1 MREGKGPMNGVYR
14 KAATIIVILL
24 FVSCFARISPKVAH
38 FVNLEAKESESGTMV
53 ILTTSEPIQYKDT
66 KLENPPCIIISFP
79 DKKVFSSEE
88 DIVIVNKGPIKRI
101 KNEYYQS
108 EGEGQRQ
115 LNLMIVELVQDLPY
129 KISHSGSSIIIR
141 IENPKRSELL
151 AIEEKTKIGGDS
163 QAKAKDPLADS
174 GYLIG
179 PGDILN
185 IEVWNHPDISRDVPV
200 NYRGEIKLPP
210 VRRMS
215 VMAFTTYQLEEELT
229 KFLSKYLI
237 DPIVFVTVKEFNSQ
251 RIIALG
257 EITTGMYTLKRKT
270 SLVEFIGQIGG
281 PTDNANV
288 SKIKLIKKDGEISIH
303 DLNELIDDPKKS
315 GEVLVSAGDTVYLP
329 PLEMNRVSVLGD
341 VKTPK
346 MIIVKGKLTLV
357 EAVTEA
363 GGFTENA
370 VRSSVIVLRGEL
382 GAMKGYRVNMARI
395 FKKGDIGLNI
405 ELEPGD
411 IVYVPRSFIADIERF
426 LRDVSLPLTWY
437 FWYLK

>member
-1 MREGKGPMNGVYR
+1 MRGGKGLMNGVDR
-14 KAATIIVILL
+14 KAVTIFVILL
-24 FVSCFARISPKVAH
+24 FVSCASPKISH
-38 FVNLEAKESESGTMV
+38 FVNLDTKESSSETMV
-53 ILTTSEPIQYKDT
+53 VLTTSEPVQYQDT
-66 KLENPPCIIISFP
+66 KLENPPGIILSFP

-88 DIVIVNKGPIKRI
+88 DVVIVNKGPIKRI
-101 KNEYYQS
+101 KNEYYQT
-108 EGEGQRQ
+108 EGEGNRQ
-115 LNLMIVELVQDLPY
+115 LNLVIVELVQDLPY

-141 IENPKRSELL
+141 IENPKESELS
-151 AIEEKTKIGGDS
+151 AVEEEAKIGGDS
-163 QAKAKDPLADS
+163 QAKAKDPFADA

-185 IEVWNHPDISRDVPV
+185 IEVWGHPDVSRDVAV
-200 NYRGEIKLPP
+200 DYRGEIKLPP
-210 VRRMS
+210 IRRMS

-229 KFLSKYLI
+229 KFLSRYLI

-257 EITTGMYTLKRKT
+257 EITTGMYSLKRKT
-270 SLVEFIGQIGG
+270 SLVEFMGEIGG
-281 PTDNANV
+281 TTENADV

-303 DLNELIDDPKKS
+303 DLNELIGDPKKS
-315 GEVLVSAGDTVYLP
+315 DEVLVSAGDTIYVP
-329 PLEMNRVSVLGD
+329 PLEMSRVSVLGE

-346 MIIVKGKLTLV
+346 MIVVKGKLTLV
-357 EAVTEA
+357 EAITEA
-363 GGFTENA
+363 GGFNENS
-370 VRSSVIVLRGEL
+370 VKSSVIVLRGEL

-411 IVYVPRSFIADIERF
+411 IVYVPRSFIADVERF
-426 LRDVSLPLTWY
+426 LRDISLPLTWY

>member
-24 FVSCFARISPKVAH
+24 FVSCASPKIAH

-53 ILTTSEPIQYKDT
+53 ILTTSEPVQYKDT

-88 DIVIVNKGPIKRI
+88 DVVIVNKGAIKRI

-141 IENPKRSELL
+141 IENPKEPELL
-151 AIEEKTKIGGDS
+151 ATEEKTKIGGDS
-163 QAKAKDPLADS
+163 QAKPRDPFADS

-185 IEVWNHPDISRDVPV
+185 IEVWNHPDVSRDVAV
-200 NYRGEIKLPP
+200 DYRGEIKLPP

-215 VMAFTTYQLEEELT
+215 VMAFTAYQLEEELT

-257 EITTGMYTLKRKT
+257 EITSGMYFLKRRT
-270 SLVEFIGQIGG
+270 TLVEFLGEIGG
-281 PTDNANV
+281 TTENADT
-288 SKIKLIKKDGEISIH
+288 SRIKLIKKDGEISIH
-303 DLNELIDDPKKS
+303 DLNELIGDHKKS
-315 GEVLVSAGDTVYLP
+315 DEVLVSAGDTIYVP
-329 PLEMNRVSVLGD
+329 PLEMNRVSVLGE

-346 MIIVKGKLTLV
+346 MLVVKGKLTLV

-363 GGFTENA
+363 GGFTDNA
-370 VRSSVIVLRGEL
+370 HMSSVIVLRGEL
-382 GAMKGYRVNMARI
+382 GDMKGYRVNMARI

-426 LRDVSLPLTWY
+426 LRDIALPLTWY

>member
-1 MREGKGPMNGVYR
+1 MNGLYR

-24 FVSCFARISPKVAH
+24 FVSCIPRFSPKIAH
-38 FVNLEAKESESGTMV
+38 FVNLEAKESESDTMV
-53 ILTTSEPIQYKDT
+53 ILTISEPVQYKDT
-66 KLENPPCIIISFP
+66 KLENPPCIILSFP

-88 DIVIVNKGPIKRI
+88 DVMIVNKGAIKRI
-101 KNEYYQS
+101 KNEYYRT
-108 EGEGQRQ
+108 EGEGNRQ
-115 LNLMIVELVQDLPY
+115 LELVIVELVQDLPY

-141 IENPKRSELL
+141 IENPKPSELL
-151 AIEEKTKIGGDS
+151 DIEEKAKIGGDL
-163 QAKAKDPLADS
+163 QAKARDPLADS

-185 IEVWNHPDISRDVPV
+185 IEVWNHPDISRDVAV
-200 NYRGEIKLPP
+200 DYRGEIKLPP
-210 VRRMS
+210 VKRMS
-215 VMAFTTYQLEEELT
+215 VMAFTTYQLEETLT
-229 KFLSKYLI
+229 KSLSLYLI
-237 DPIVFVTVKEFNSQ
+237 DPVVFVLVKEFNSQ

-270 SLVEFIGQIGG
+270 SLVEFLGQIGG
-281 PTDNANV
+281 PTVNANV

-303 DLNELIDDPKKS
+303 DLNDLIGDLSKS
-315 GEVLVSAGDTVYLP
+315 DEVLVSAGDTVFVP
-329 PLEMNRVSVLGD
+329 PLEMNRVSVLGE

-357 EAVTEA
+357 EGITEA
-363 GGFTENA
+363 GGFTDNA
-370 VRSSVIVLRGEL
+370 VKSSVIVLRGEL

-405 ELEPGD
+405 ELEAGD

-426 LRDVSLPLTWY
+426 LRDITLPLTWY

>member
-1 MREGKGPMNGVYR
+1 MNGVDR
-14 KAATIIVILL
+14 KAVTIIVILL
-24 FVSCFARISPKVAH
+24 FFSCASPKIAH
-38 FVNLEAKESESGTMV
+38 FVNLEAKESESDTMV
-53 ILTTSEPIQYKDT
+53 ILTTSEPVQYKDT
-66 KLENPPCIIISFP
+66 KLENPPCILISFP

-88 DIVIVNKGPIKRI
+88 DVVIVNKGAIKRI

-108 EGEGQRQ
+108 EGESRRQ
-115 LNLMIVELVQDLPY
+115 LNLVIVELVQDLPY

-141 IENPKRSELL
+141 IENPKQSELL

-185 IEVWNHPDISRDVPV
+185 IEVWNHPDVSRDVAV
-200 NYRGEIKLPP
+200 DYRGEIKLPP

-237 DPIVFVTVKEFNSQ
+237 DPIVFVSVKEFNSQ

-257 EITTGMYTLKRKT
+257 EITSGMYSLKRRT
-270 SLVEFIGQIGG
+270 TLVEILGEIGG
-281 PTDNANV
+281 TTENADT
-288 SKIKLIKKDGEISIH
+288 SRIKLIKKDGEISIH
-303 DLNELIDDPKKS
+303 DLNELINDPKKS
-315 GEVLVSAGDTVYLP
+315 GEVLVSAGDTVYVP
-329 PLEMNRVSVLGD
+329 PLEMNRVSVLGE

-363 GGFTENA
+363 GGFTDNA
-370 VRSSVIVLRGEL
+370 HMSSVIVLRGEL
-382 GAMKGYRVNMARI
+382 GAMKGYRVNASRI

-411 IVYVPRSFIADIERF
+411 IVYVPRSFIADLERF

>member
-1 MREGKGPMNGVYR
+1 MREGKDPMNGLYR

-24 FVSCFARISPKVAH
+24 FVSCISQQSPKIAH
-38 FVNLEAKESESGTMV
+38 FVNLEAKESESDTMV
-53 ILTTSEPIQYKDT
+53 ILTISEPVQYKDT
-66 KLENPPCIIISFP
+66 KLENPPCILISFP

-88 DIVIVNKGPIKRI
+88 DVVIVNKGAIKRI

-108 EGEGQRQ
+108 EGESRRQ
-115 LNLMIVELVQDLPY
+115 LELVIVELVQDLPY
-129 KISHSGSSIIIR
+129 KISQSGSSIIIR
-141 IENPKRSELL
+141 IENPKQSELL
-151 AIEEKTKIGGDS
+151 DIEEKTKIGGDS

-185 IEVWNHPDISRDVPV
+185 IEVWNHPDISRDVAV
-200 NYRGEIKLPP
+200 DYRGEIKLPP

-229 KFLSKYLI
+229 KSLSKYLI
-237 DPIVFVTVKEFNSQ
+237 DPIVFVIVKEFNSQ

-270 SLVEFIGQIGG
+270 SLVEFLGQIGG
-281 PTDNANV
+281 PTVNANV

-303 DLNELIDDPKKS
+303 DLNELIGDPKKRD
-315 GEVLVSAGDTVYLP
+315 EVLVSAGDTVFVP
-329 PLEMNRVSVLGD
+329 PLEMSRVSVLGE
-341 VKTPK
+341 VKAPK
-346 MIIVKGKLTLV
+346 MIIVKAKLTLV

-363 GGFTENA
+363 GGFTDNA
-370 VRSSVIVLRGEL
+370 VQSSVIVLSGEL
-382 GAMKGYRVNMARI
+382 GAMKGYRVDMSRI

-411 IVYVPRSFIADIERF
+411 IVYVPRSFIADLERF
-426 LRDVSLPLTWY
+426 LRDITLPLTWY

>member
-1 MREGKGPMNGVYR
+1 MNGVYR

>member
-1 MREGKGPMNGVYR
+1 MREGKGPMNGVDR

-24 FVSCFARISPKVAH
+24 FVSCIPRLAPKIAH
-38 FVNLEAKESESGTMV
+38 FVNLEAKESESDTMV
-53 ILTTSEPIQYKDT
+53 ILTISEPVQYKDT
-66 KLENPPCIIISFP
+66 KLENPPGIILSFP
-79 DKKVFSSEE
+79 DKKVFSGEE
-88 DIVIVNKGPIKRI
+88 DVVIVNKGAIKRI
-101 KNEYYQS
+101 KNEYYQT
-108 EGEGQRQ
+108 EGEGNRQ
-115 LNLMIVELVQDLPY
+115 LELVIVELVQDLPY

-141 IENPKRSELL
+141 IENPKQSELL
-151 AIEEKTKIGGDS
+151 DIEEKAKIGGDL
-163 QAKAKDPLADS
+163 QAKARDPFADS

-185 IEVWNHPDISRDVPV
+185 IEVWNHPDVSRDVAV
-200 NYRGEIKLPP
+200 DYRGEIKLPP

-257 EITTGMYTLKRKT
+257 EITTGMYSLKRKT
-270 SLVEFIGQIGG
+270 SLVEFLGQIGG

-303 DLNELIDDPKKS
+303 DLNELIGDPKKS
-315 GEVLVSAGDTVYLP
+315 DEVLVSAGDTVFVP
-329 PLEMNRVSVLGD
+329 PLEMSRVSVLGE
-341 VKTPK
+341 VKSPK
-346 MIIVKGKLTLV
+346 MIIVKGKLALV

-363 GGFTENA
+363 GGFTDNA
-370 VRSSVIVLRGEL
+370 VQSSVIVLRGEL
-382 GAMKGYRVNMARI
+382 GAMKGYRVDMSRI

-405 ELEPGD
+405 ELEAGD
-411 IVYVPRSFIADIERF
+411 IIYVPRSFIADLERF
-426 LRDVSLPLTWY
+426 LRDITLPLTWY

>member
-24 FVSCFARISPKVAH
+24 FVSCASPKIAH
-38 FVNLEAKESESGTMV
+38 FVNLDTKESPSETMV
-53 ILTTSEPIQYKDT
+53 ILTTSQPVQYKDT
-66 KLENPPCIIISFP
+66 KLENPPCIILSFP

-88 DIVIVNKGPIKRI
+88 DVVIVNKGAIKRI

-108 EGEGQRQ
+108 EGESRRQ
-115 LNLMIVELVQDLPY
+115 LNLVIVELVQDLPY

-141 IENPKRSELL
+141 IENPKQSELL

-185 IEVWNHPDISRDVPV
+185 IEVWNHPDVSRDVAV
-200 NYRGEIKLPP
+200 DYRGEIKLPP

-257 EITTGMYTLKRKT
+257 EITSGMYSLKRRT
-270 SLVEFIGQIGG
+270 TLVEILGEIGG
-281 PTDNANV
+281 TTENADT
-288 SKIKLIKKDGEISIH
+288 SRIKLIKKDGEISIH
-303 DLNELIDDPKKS
+303 DLNELIGDPKKS
-315 GEVLVSAGDTVYLP
+315 DEVLVSAGDTVYVP
-329 PLEMNRVSVLGD
+329 PLEMSRVSVLGE
-341 VKTPK
+341 VKSPK

-363 GGFTENA
+363 GGFTDNA
-370 VRSSVIVLRGEL
+370 HMSSVIVLRGEL
-382 GAMKGYRVNMARI
+382 GAMKGYRVDMSRI

-426 LRDVSLPLTWY
+426 LRAIALPLTWY

>member
-1 MREGKGPMNGVYR
+1 MNGVDR

-24 FVSCFARISPKVAH
+24 FVSCIPRLTPKIAH
-38 FVNLEAKESESGTMV
+38 FVNLEAKESESDTMV
-53 ILTTSEPIQYKDT
+53 ILTISEPVLYKDT
-66 KLENPPCIIISFP
+66 KLENPPCILISFP

-88 DIVIVNKGPIKRI
+88 DVVIINKGPIKRI

-108 EGEGQRQ
+108 EGESRRQ
-115 LNLMIVELVQDLPY
+115 LELVIVELVQDLPY

-141 IENPKRSELL
+141 IENPKKSELL
-151 AIEEKTKIGGDS
+151 DIEEKEKIGGDS
-163 QAKAKDPLADS
+163 QAKAKDPFAES

-179 PGDILN
+179 PGDILK
-185 IEVWNHPDISRDVPV
+185 IEVWGHPDVSREVAVD
-200 NYRGEIKLPP
+200 YRGEIKLPP
-210 VRRMS
+210 VRKMS
-215 VMAFTTYQLEEELT
+215 VMAFTTYQLEEALT
-229 KFLSKYLI
+229 KSLSLYLI
-237 DPIVFVTVKEFNSQ
+237 DPIVFVLVKEFNSQ

-270 SLVEFIGQIGG
+270 SLVEFLGEIGG

-303 DLNELIDDPKKS
+303 DLNELIGDPQKS
-315 GEVLVSAGDTVYLP
+315 GEVLVSAGDTVYVP
-329 PLEMNRVSVLGD
+329 PLEMSRVSVLGE

-363 GGFTENA
+363 GGFTDNS
-370 VRSSVIVLRGEL
+370 VKSSVIVLRGEL

-405 ELEPGD
+405 ELEAGD

-426 LRDVSLPLTWY
+426 LRAVSLPLTWY
-437 FWYLK
+437 FYYLYN